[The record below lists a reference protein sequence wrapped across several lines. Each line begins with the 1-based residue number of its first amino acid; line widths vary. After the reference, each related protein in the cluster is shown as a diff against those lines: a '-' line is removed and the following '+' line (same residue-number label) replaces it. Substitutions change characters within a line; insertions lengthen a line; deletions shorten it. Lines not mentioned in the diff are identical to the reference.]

1 MYDLIIRNGTII
13 DGSGQAR
20 FVADVAVQDGKVAA
34 IGEISGEAAKEID
47 ATGKLVTPGWVDI
60 HTHYDGQ
67 ATWDPLLAPSSWHGV
82 TTVVMGNCGVG
93 FAPVKP
99 QDRDF
104 LIELMEGVEDIP
116 GAALSEGIEWQW
128 ESFPEYLDAL
138 EKFPRAIDV
147 ATQVPHGAVR
157 AYVMGD
163 RCNKDY
169 APTQEEVD
177 QMAALVREGVEAG
190 ALGFSSSKTLLH
202 KDVHG
207 EYMPGTFSG
216 NDEMLALG
224 LGMRGLNNSVFELV
238 SDHLGEDEE
247 WAWVT
252 EFQKQTGLT
261 VTLIATTAP
270 AYENGKMYNIA
281 EQARKEGREIRP
293 QAAGRPTGV
302 LHGLQSSFHAF
313 VGHPTW
319 REELAE
325 LDHETLVERLND
337 PIVKAKL
344 LSEESVI
351 KGGLMQD
358 LPKLMNRV
366 FPLGENPNYEPTVED
381 SVAGLA
387 KTKGISEMEM
397 MYDLLVANDGK
408 ELFYQPLGG
417 YQGYNLEGQKALME
431 HPNVL
436 FGLSDGGAHCGVIAD
451 AGMPT
456 FIMTHWGRDR
466 ARGDRMEL
474 EFIVRS
480 LTSSTAEAFGMY
492 DRGLLKEGMIAD
504 INIIDFDELR
514 LFRPEAIFDLPAGG
528 RRLVQKAKGY
538 NYTIKAGEVIFEEGE
553 STGALPGKLVRRS
566 DAPKPAAFDSI
577 GVAAS

>member
-1 MYDLIIRNGTII
+1 MYDSIIRNGTVI
-13 DGSGQAR
+13 DGTGNER
-20 FVADVAVQDGKVAA
+20 FVADIGIKDGKIAK
-34 IGEISGEAAKEID
+34 IGQITESATSEID
-47 ATGKLVTPGWVDI
+47 AKGKLVTPGWVDI

-99 QDRDF
+99 EDRDF

-116 GAALSEGIEWQW
+116 GAALSEGIDWQW
-128 ESFPEYLDAL
+128 ESFPEYLDTL
-138 EKFPRAIDV
+138 ESIPRAIDV
-147 ATQVPHGAVR
+147 ATQVPHGAIR
-157 AYVMGD
+157 AYVMGE
-163 RCNKDY
+163 RCNTDY
-169 APTQEEVD
+169 APTGAEVD
-177 QMAALVREGVEAG
+177 EMAALVREGVEAG

-202 KDVHG
+202 KDIHG

-216 NDEMLALG
+216 NEEMLALG
-224 LGMRGLNNSVFELV
+224 LGMKGLNNSVFELV
-238 SDHLGEDEE
+238 SDHLGDDKE

-252 EFQKQTGLT
+252 DFQKQTGLT

-270 AYENGKMYNIA
+270 AYENGKMYKIA
-281 EQARKEGREIRP
+281 EQARAEGREIRP

-319 REELAE
+319 RNELAQ
-325 LDHETLVERLND
+325 LDHEALLARLAE
-337 PIVKAKL
+337 PATKAQI
-344 LSEESVI
+344 LSEQSVI

-358 LPKLMNRV
+358 LPSLMGQV
-366 FPLGENPNYEPTVED
+366 FPLGENPNYEPLPED
-381 SVAGLA
+381 SIAGVAKARGLDV
-387 KTKGISEMEM
+387 MEV
-397 MYDLLVANDGK
+397 MYDLLVANGGK

-417 YQGYNLEGQKALME
+417 YQGFSLDYQKKLLE

-466 ARGDRMEL
+466 TRGDKMSL
-474 EFIVRS
+474 EFIVKS
-480 LTSSTAEAFGMY
+480 LTSSTAHAYGMF
-492 DRGLLKEGMIAD
+492 DRGQLTEGMIAD
-504 INIIDFDELR
+504 INIIDFEALR
-514 LFRPEAIFDLPAGG
+514 LHRPEAVFDLPAGG
-528 RRLVQKAKGY
+528 RRLVQRAEGY
-538 NYTIKAGEVIFEEGE
+538 DITIKSGEVIFNNGQH
-553 STGALPGKLVRRS
+553 SGALPGKLVRRS
-566 DAPKPAAFDSI
+566 DVQHAS
-577 GVAAS
+577 AAS

>member
-1 MYDLIIRNGTII
+1 MFDLILRGGTVI
-13 DGSGQAR
+13 DGSGGPR
-20 FVADVAVQDGKVAA
+20 YVADIGIKNGKVER
-34 IGEISGEAAKEID
+34 IGNITEAGTEEID

-67 ATWDPLLAPSSWHGV
+67 ATWDPILAPSSWHGV

-93 FAPVKP
+93 FAPVRP

-104 LIELMEGVEDIP
+104 LIQLMEGVEDIP
-116 GAALSEGIEWQW
+116 GAALAEGINWQW

-138 EKFPRAIDV
+138 AAFPRAIDV
-147 ATQVPHGAVR
+147 ATQVPHGAIR
-157 AYVMGD
+157 AYVMGE
-163 RCNKDY
+163 RCNTDY
-169 APTQEEVD
+169 APSREEVA
-177 QMAALVREGVEAG
+177 QMAELVREGVEAG

-202 KDVHG
+202 KDIKG
-207 EYMPGTFSG
+207 DFMPGTFSG

-224 LGMRGLNNSVFELV
+224 LGMKGLNNSVFELV
-238 SDHLGEDEE
+238 SDHLGEEEE

-270 AYENGKMYNIA
+270 AYENGKMYKLA
-281 EQARKEGREIRP
+281 EQARQEGREIRP

-313 VGHPTW
+313 VGHPTF
-319 REELAE
+319 REHLSHLSHAE
-325 LDHETLVERLND
+325 L
-337 PIVKAKL
+337 VKAMNEPAMKARI

-351 KGGLMQD
+351 KGGLMQN
-358 LPKLMNRV
+358 LPQLMNQV
-366 FPLGENPNYEPTVED
+366 FPLGDNPNYEPNAED
-381 SVAGLA
+381 SIAGIA
-387 KTKGISEMEM
+387 RAQGRNPMEV
-397 MYDLLVANDGK
+397 MYDLLVANEGK

-417 YQGYNLEGQKALME
+417 YQGFSLDAQKKLLE

-466 ARGDRMEL
+466 TKGDKMTL
-474 EFIVRS
+474 EFIVQA
-480 LTSSTAEAFGMY
+480 LTSKTAEAFGMF
-492 DRGLLKEGMIAD
+492 DRGRIREGWMAD
-504 INIIDFDELR
+504 INVIDFETMR
-514 LFRPEAIFDLPAGG
+514 LYRPEAIFDLPAGG
-528 RRLVQKAKGY
+528 RRLVQRAGGY
-538 NYTIKAGEVIFEEGE
+538 DVTIKAGQVIFRNGE
-553 STGALPGKLVRRS
+553 HTGALPGKLVRRS
-566 DAPKPAAFDSI
+566 NEARAAH
-577 GVAAS
+577 

>member
-1 MYDLIIRNGTII
+1 MYDVVIRKGTII
-13 DGSGQAR
+13 DGSGDAR
-20 FVADVAVQDGKVAA
+20 FIADIAVSDGKIVKV
-34 IGEISGEAAKEID
+34 GEVQESGQREID
-47 ATGKLVTPGWVDI
+47 AAGLLVTPGWVDV

-67 ATWDPLLAPSSWHGV
+67 ATWDPVLAPSSWHGV

-99 QDRDF
+99 EDRAF

-116 GAALSEGIEWQW
+116 GAALSEGIDWQW

-138 EKFPRAIDV
+138 AAFPRAIDV
-147 ATQVPHGAVR
+147 ATQVPHGAIR
-157 AYVMGD
+157 AYVMGE
-163 RCNKDY
+163 RCNTDY
-169 APTQEEVD
+169 APTADEVK
-177 QMAALVREGVEAG
+177 QMADLVREGVAAG

-216 NDEMLALG
+216 HDEMLALG
-224 LGMRGLNNSVFELV
+224 LGMKGLNNAVFELV
-238 SDHLGEDEE
+238 SDHLGDDEE
-247 WAWVT
+247 WAWVKA
-252 EFQKQTGLT
+252 FQEQTGLG

-270 AYENGKMYNIA
+270 AYENNKMYRLA
-281 EQARKEGREIRP
+281 EQAREQGFEIRP

-325 LDHETLVERLND
+325 LNHEALL
-337 PIVKAKL
+337 AKL
-344 LSEESVI
+344 QSPETRAKILSETSI
-351 KGGLMQD
+351 IQSGPMQD
-358 LPKLMNRV
+358 LEQLMRMV
-366 FPLGENPNYEPTVED
+366 FPLGEQPNYEPAYED
-381 SVAGLA
+381 SIAGMAEAQGCEPLA
-387 KTKGISEMEM
+387 L
-397 MYDLLVANDGK
+397 MYDLLVANGGR

-417 YQGYNLEGQKALME
+417 YQRYSLDAQKKLLE

-466 ARGDRMEL
+466 TRGDKLSL
-474 EFIVRS
+474 EFIVKS
-480 LTSSTAEAFGMY
+480 LSSSTAKAFGLF
-492 DRGLLKEGMIAD
+492 DRGLIDEGMIAD
-504 INIIDFDELR
+504 FNLIDFEALR
-514 LFRPEAIFDLPAGG
+514 LFRPEAVFDLPAGG
-528 RRLVQKAKGY
+528 RRLVQRAEGY
-538 NYTIKAGEVIFEEGE
+538 EMTIKAGEVIFERGE
-553 STGALPGKLVRRS
+553 HTGALPGQLVRRS
-566 DAPKPAAFDSI
+566 DQQPGTSQAQQSA
-577 GVAAS
+577 

>member
-1 MYDLIIRNGTII
+1 MYDSIVRNGTII
-13 DGSGQAR
+13 DGTGSER
-20 FVADVAVQDGKVAA
+20 YVADIAIKDGKIAK
-34 IGEISGEAAKEID
+34 IGQITESAQTEID
-47 ATGKLVTPGWVDI
+47 AQGKIVTPGWVDI

-99 QDRDF
+99 KDRDF

-116 GAALSEGIEWQW
+116 GAALSEGIDWQW
-128 ESFPEYLDAL
+128 ESFPEYLDTL
-138 EKFPRAIDV
+138 EKLPRAIDV
-147 ATQVPHGAVR
+147 AAQVPHGAVR
-157 AYVMGD
+157 AYVMGE
-163 RCNKDY
+163 RCNTDY
-169 APTQEEVD
+169 APTAEEVE
-177 QMAALVREGVEAG
+177 QMAALVREGVAAG

-216 NDEMLALG
+216 NEEMLALG
-224 LGMRGLNNSVFELV
+224 LGMKGLSNSVFELV
-238 SDHLGEDEE
+238 SDHLGEDKE

-252 EFQKQTGLT
+252 DFQKQTGLA
-261 VTLIATTAP
+261 VTLIATSAA
-270 AYENGKMYNIA
+270 AYENDKMYKLA
-281 EQARKEGREIRP
+281 EQARVEGREIRP

-319 REELAE
+319 RDELAD
-325 LDHETLVERLND
+325 LDHEALLARLKQ
-337 PIVKAKL
+337 PETKTKL
-344 LSEESVI
+344 LSETSVI

-358 LPKLMNRV
+358 LPSLMGLV
-366 FPLGENPNYEPTVED
+366 FPLGENPNYEPLPED
-381 SVAGLA
+381 SIAGIA
-387 KTKGISEMEM
+387 KARGLDELEV

-417 YQGYNLEGQKALME
+417 YQGFSLDAQKRILE

-466 ARGDRMEL
+466 TRGDKMSL
-474 EFIVRS
+474 EFIVNR
-480 LTSSTAEAFGMY
+480 LTSNTARAFGMY
-492 DRGLLKEGMIAD
+492 DRGELKEGMLAD
-504 INIIDFDELR
+504 INIIDFDALR
-514 LFRPEAIFDLPAGG
+514 LHRPEAVFDLPAGG
-528 RRLVQKAKGY
+528 RRLVQRAEGY
-538 NYTIKAGEVIFEEGE
+538 DVTIKAGEVIFKHGE
-553 STGALPGKLVRRS
+553 HTGALPGKLVRRS
-566 DAPKPAAFDSI
+566 DTDHSSAA
-577 GVAAS
+577 A

>member
-13 DGSGQAR
+13 DGTGNDR
-20 FVADVAVQDGKVAA
+20 FVADIAIKDGKIAK
-34 IGEISGEAAKEID
+34 IGQITDPATNEID
-47 ATGKLVTPGWVDI
+47 AKGKLVTPGWVDI

-99 QDRDF
+99 DDRNF

-116 GAALSEGIEWQW
+116 GAALSEGIDWQW
-128 ESFPEYLDAL
+128 ESFPEYLDTL
-138 EKFPRAIDV
+138 ESIPRAIDV
-147 ATQVPHGAVR
+147 ATQVPHGAIR
-157 AYVMGD
+157 AYVMGE
-163 RCNKDY
+163 RCNTDY
-169 APTQEEVD
+169 APTQAEVEE
-177 QMAALVREGVEAG
+177 MAALVREGVEAG

-202 KDVHG
+202 KDIHG

-224 LGMRGLNNSVFELV
+224 LGMKGLKNSVFELV
-238 SDHLGEDEE
+238 SDHLGDDKE

-252 EFQKQTGLT
+252 DFQKQTGLT

-270 AYENGKMYNIA
+270 AYENGKMYKLA
-281 EQARKEGREIRP
+281 EQARAEGREIRP

-302 LHGLQSSFHAF
+302 LHGLQSSFNAF

-319 REELAE
+319 RNELAN
-325 LDHETLVERLND
+325 LDHDTLLARLAE
-337 PIVKAKL
+337 PATKAQI
-344 LSEESVI
+344 LSEQSII

-358 LPKLMNRV
+358 LPGLMAQV
-366 FPLGENPNYEPTVED
+366 FPLGENPNYEPLPEE
-381 SVAGLA
+381 SIAGIA
-387 KTKGISEMEM
+387 KARGLDVMDV
-397 MYDLLVANDGK
+397 MYDMLVANGGK

-417 YQGYNLEGQKALME
+417 YQGFSLDYQKKLLE

-456 FIMTHWGRDR
+456 FILTHWGRDR
-466 ARGDRMEL
+466 TRGDKMSL
-474 EFIVRS
+474 EFIVKS
-480 LTSSTAEAFGMY
+480 LTSSTAHAYGMF
-492 DRGLLKEGMIAD
+492 DRGLLTEGMIAD
-504 INIIDFDELR
+504 INVIDFDRLR
-514 LFRPEAIFDLPAGG
+514 LHRPEAVFDLPAGG
-528 RRLVQKAKGY
+528 RRLVQRAEGY
-538 NYTIKAGEVIFEEGE
+538 EITIKSGEVIFNNGQH
-553 STGALPGKLVRRS
+553 SGALPGKLVRRS
-566 DAPKPAAFDSI
+566 DAQ
-577 GVAAS
+577 GVSAAS

>member
-1 MYDLIIRNGTII
+1 MYDLVIRKGTII
-13 DGSGQAR
+13 DGSGDAR
-20 FVADVAVQDGKVAA
+20 FIADIAVSDGKIVKV
-34 IGEISGEAAKEID
+34 GEVQESGQREID
-47 ATGKLVTPGWVDI
+47 AAGLLVTPGWVDV

-67 ATWDPLLAPSSWHGV
+67 ATWDPVLAPSSWHGV

-99 QDRDF
+99 EDRAF

-116 GAALSEGIEWQW
+116 GAALSEGIDWQW

-138 EKFPRAIDV
+138 AAFPRAIDV
-147 ATQVPHGAVR
+147 ATQVPHGAIR
-157 AYVMGD
+157 AYVMGE
-163 RCNKDY
+163 RCNTDY
-169 APTQEEVD
+169 APTADEVK
-177 QMAALVREGVEAG
+177 QMADLVREGVAAG

-216 NDEMLALG
+216 HDEMLALG
-224 LGMRGLNNSVFELV
+224 LGMKGLNNAVFELV
-238 SDHLGEDEE
+238 SDHLGDDEE
-247 WAWVT
+247 WAWVKA
-252 EFQKQTGLT
+252 FQEQTGLG

-270 AYENGKMYNIA
+270 AYENNKMYRLA
-281 EQARKEGREIRP
+281 EQAREQGFEIRP

-325 LDHETLVERLND
+325 LNHEALL
-337 PIVKAKL
+337 AKL
-344 LSEESVI
+344 QSPEIRAKILSERSVI
-351 KGGLMQD
+351 RSGPMQD
-358 LPKLMNRV
+358 LEQLMRMV
-366 FPLGENPNYEPTVED
+366 FPLGEQPNYEPAYED
-381 SVAGLA
+381 SIAGMAEAQGCEPLA
-387 KTKGISEMEM
+387 L
-397 MYDLLVANDGK
+397 MYDLLVANGGR

-417 YQGYNLEGQKALME
+417 YQRYSLDAQKKLLE

-466 ARGDRMEL
+466 TRGDKLSL
-474 EFIVRS
+474 EFIVKS
-480 LTSSTAEAFGMY
+480 LSSSTAKAFGLF
-492 DRGLLKEGMIAD
+492 DRGLIDEGMIAD
-504 INIIDFDELR
+504 FNLIDFEALR
-514 LFRPEAIFDLPAGG
+514 LFRPEAVFDLPAGG
-528 RRLVQKAKGY
+528 RRLVQRAEGY
-538 NYTIKAGEVIFEEGE
+538 EMTIKAGEVIFERGE
-553 STGALPGKLVRRS
+553 HTGALPGQLVRRS
-566 DAPKPAAFDSI
+566 DQQPGTSQAQQSA
-577 GVAAS
+577 

>member
-1 MYDLIIRNGTII
+1 MFDLIIRNGTVI
-13 DGSGQAR
+13 DGTGRER
-20 FVADVAVQDGKVAA
+20 FVADVAVKDGRIVE
-34 IGEISGEAAKEID
+34 IGSVSGPAEKEID
-47 ATGKLVTPGWVDI
+47 AGGKLVTPGWVDI

-67 ATWDPLLAPSSWHGV
+67 ATWDPILAPSSWHGV

-99 QDRDF
+99 QDHDF

-116 GAALSEGIEWQW
+116 GAALSEGINWQW

-138 EKFPRAIDV
+138 EAFPRAIDV

-157 AYVMGD
+157 AFVMGE
-163 RCNKDY
+163 RCNTDY
-169 APTQEEVD
+169 APTKEEVD
-177 QMAALVREGVEAG
+177 AMAALVREGVEAG

-202 KDVHG
+202 KDIHG

-216 NDEMLALG
+216 YDEMLALG
-224 LGMRGLNNSVFELV
+224 LGMKGCSNAVFELV
-238 SDHLGEDEE
+238 SDHLGEEEE

-270 AYENGKMYNIA
+270 AYENNKMYNLA

-319 REELAE
+319 KSELAE
-325 LDHETLVERLND
+325 LDHDTLVERLRD
-337 PIVKAKL
+337 PAVKTQL
-344 LSEESVI
+344 LSEESTI
-351 KGGLMQD
+351 QGGLMQHLD
-358 LPKLMNRV
+358 KLMWQV
-366 FPLGENPNYEPTVED
+366 FPLGDKPNYEPTSED
-381 SVAGLA
+381 SVAGIA
-387 KTKGISEMEM
+387 KAREQDVMEV
-397 MYDLLVANDGK
+397 MYDLLVDNDGK

-417 YQGYNLEGQKALME
+417 YQGYTLDWQKQLLE

-466 ARGDRMEL
+466 TRGEKMSL
-474 EFIVRS
+474 EFIVES
-480 LTSSTAEAFGMY
+480 LTSKTARAFGMF
-492 DRGLLKEGMIAD
+492 DRGEIGKGMIAD
-504 INIIDFDELR
+504 INIIDFEALQ
-514 LFRPEAIFDLPAGG
+514 LHRPEAVFDLPAGG
-528 RRLVQKAKGY
+528 RRLVQKADGY
-538 NYTIKAGEVIFEEGE
+538 DYTIKSGEVIFDQGE
-553 STGALPGKLVRRS
+553 HTGALPGKLVRRR
-566 DAPKPAAFDSI
+566 DDDPVA
-577 GVAAS
+577 VAAG

>member
-1 MYDLIIRNGTII
+1 MFDLIIRNGTVI
-13 DGSGQAR
+13 DGTGRER
-20 FVADVAVQDGKVAA
+20 FVADVAVKDGRIVE
-34 IGEISGEAAKEID
+34 IGSVSGPAEKEID
-47 ATGKLVTPGWVDI
+47 AGGKLVTPGWVDI

-67 ATWDPLLAPSSWHGV
+67 ATWDPILAPSSWHGV

-99 QDRDF
+99 QDHDF

-116 GAALSEGIEWQW
+116 GAALSEGINWQR

-138 EKFPRAIDV
+138 EAFPRAIDV

-157 AYVMGD
+157 AFVMGE
-163 RCNKDY
+163 RCNTDY
-169 APTQEEVD
+169 APTKEEVD
-177 QMAALVREGVEAG
+177 AMAALVREGVEAG

-202 KDVHG
+202 KDIHG

-216 NDEMLALG
+216 YDEMLALG
-224 LGMRGLNNSVFELV
+224 LGMKGCSNAVFELV
-238 SDHLGEDEE
+238 SDHLGEEEE

-270 AYENGKMYNIA
+270 AYENNKMYNLA

-319 REELAE
+319 KSELAE
-325 LDHETLVERLND
+325 LDHDTLVERLRD
-337 PIVKAKL
+337 PAVKTQL
-344 LSEESVI
+344 LSEESTI
-351 KGGLMQD
+351 QGGLMQHLD
-358 LPKLMNRV
+358 KLMWQV
-366 FPLGENPNYEPTVED
+366 FPLGDKPNYEPTSED
-381 SVAGLA
+381 SVAGIA
-387 KTKGISEMEM
+387 KAREQDVMEV
-397 MYDLLVANDGK
+397 MYDLLVDNDGK

-417 YQGYNLEGQKALME
+417 YQGYTLDWQKQLLE

-466 ARGDRMEL
+466 TRGEKMSL
-474 EFIVRS
+474 EFIVES
-480 LTSSTAEAFGMY
+480 LTSKTARAFGMF
-492 DRGLLKEGMIAD
+492 DRGEIGKGMIAD
-504 INIIDFDELR
+504 INIIDFEALQ
-514 LFRPEAIFDLPAGG
+514 LHRPEAVFDLPAGG
-528 RRLVQKAKGY
+528 RRLVQKADGY
-538 NYTIKAGEVIFEEGE
+538 DYTIKSGEVIFDQGE
-553 STGALPGKLVRRS
+553 HTGALPGKLVRRR
-566 DAPKPAAFDSI
+566 DDDPVA
-577 GVAAS
+577 VAAG

>member
-1 MYDLIIRNGTII
+1 MFDLIIRGGTII
-13 DGSGQAR
+13 DGSGDAR
-20 FVADVAVQDGKVAA
+20 YVADIAIENGKIAK
-34 IGEISGEAAKEID
+34 IGDIKGSAKEEIN
-47 ATGKLVTPGWVDI
+47 AHGKLITPGWVDI

-67 ATWDPLLAPSSWHGV
+67 ATWDPILAPSSWHGV

-99 QDRDF
+99 KDRDF
-104 LIELMEGVEDIP
+104 LIQLMEGVEDIP
-116 GAALSEGIEWQW
+116 GAALAEGINWQW

-138 EKFPRAIDV
+138 AAFPRAIDV
-147 ATQVPHGAVR
+147 AAQVPHGAVR
-157 AYVMGD
+157 AYVMGE
-163 RCNKDY
+163 RCNTDY
-169 APTQEEVD
+169 APNEDEVA

-202 KDVHG
+202 KDVKG
-207 EYMPGTFSG
+207 AYMPGTFSG
-216 NDEMLALG
+216 NEEMLALG
-224 LGMRGLNNSVFELV
+224 LGMKGLNNSVFELV

-270 AYENGKMYNIA
+270 AYENGKMYKLA
-281 EQARKEGREIRP
+281 EQARLEGREIRP

-313 VGHPTW
+313 VGHPSYQA
-319 REELAE
+319 ELAG
-325 LDHETLVERLND
+325 LDHDDLVSKMLD
-337 PIVKAKL
+337 PIIKAKI
-344 LSEESVI
+344 LSEQSLI
-351 KGGLMQD
+351 NSGPMQN
-358 LPKLMNRV
+358 LGQLMNQV
-366 FPLGENPNYEPTVED
+366 FPLGDNPNYEPDAED
-381 SVAGLA
+381 SIAGIA
-387 KTKGISEMEM
+387 RARGMEPM
-397 MYDLLVANDGK
+397 EVMYDLLAANDGK

-417 YQGYNLEGQKALME
+417 YQAFSLDWQKQLLE

-466 ARGDRMEL
+466 TKGDKMTL
-474 EFIVRS
+474 EFIVRA
-480 LTSSTAEAFGMY
+480 LTSNTAEAFGMF
-492 DRGLLKEGMIAD
+492 DRGRLQEGWMAD
-504 INIIDFDELR
+504 LNIIDFEAMR

-528 RRLVQKAKGY
+528 RRLVQRAAGY
-538 NYTIKAGEVIFEEGE
+538 DATIKAGEVIFRQGE
-553 STGALPGKLVRRS
+553 HTGALPGKLVRRS
-566 DAPKPAAFDSI
+566 DIARATS
-577 GVAAS
+577 

>member
-1 MYDLIIRNGTII
+1 MKAMYDSIIRNGTII
-13 DGSGQAR
+13 DGTGNDR
-20 FVADVAVQDGKVAA
+20 FVADIAIKDGKIAK
-34 IGEISGEAAKEID
+34 IGQITDSATLEID
-47 ATGKLVTPGWVDI
+47 AKGKLVTPGWVDI

-99 QDRDF
+99 EDRNF

-116 GAALSEGIEWQW
+116 GAALSEGIDWQW
-128 ESFPEYLDAL
+128 ESFPEYLDTL
-138 EKFPRAIDV
+138 EAIPRAIDV
-147 ATQVPHGAVR
+147 ATQVPHGAIR
-157 AYVMGD
+157 AYVMGE
-163 RCNKDY
+163 RCNTDY
-169 APTQEEVD
+169 APTEVEVNE
-177 QMAALVREGVEAG
+177 MAALVREGVEAG

-202 KDVHG
+202 KDIHG

-224 LGMRGLNNSVFELV
+224 LGMKGLKNSVFELV
-238 SDHLGEDEE
+238 SDHLGDDKE

-252 EFQKQTGLT
+252 DFQKQTGLT

-270 AYENGKMYNIA
+270 AYENGKMYKLA
-281 EQARKEGREIRP
+281 EQARAEGREIRP

-302 LHGLQSSFHAF
+302 LHGLQSSFNAF

-319 REELAE
+319 RNKLANLDHDTLLARLAE
-325 LDHETLVERLND
+325 PAT
-337 PIVKAKL
+337 KAQL
-344 LSEESVI
+344 LSEQSVI

-358 LPKLMNRV
+358 LPSLMGQV
-366 FPLGENPNYEPTVED
+366 FPLGENPNYEPLPEE
-381 SVAGLA
+381 SIAGIA
-387 KTKGISEMEM
+387 KANGRDVMDV
-397 MYDLLVANDGK
+397 MYDMLVANGGK

-417 YQGYNLEGQKALME
+417 YQGFSLDYQKKLLE

-466 ARGDRMEL
+466 TRGDKMSL
-474 EFIVRS
+474 EFIVKS
-480 LTSSTAEAFGMY
+480 LTSSTAHAFGMF
-492 DRGLLKEGMIAD
+492 DRGQLTEGMIAD
-504 INIIDFDELR
+504 VNIIDFDRLR
-514 LFRPEAIFDLPAGG
+514 LHRPEAVFDLPAGG
-528 RRLVQKAKGY
+528 RRLVQRAEGY
-538 NYTIKAGEVIFEEGE
+538 EITIKSGEVIFNNGQH
-553 STGALPGKLVRRS
+553 SGALPGKLVRRS
-566 DAPKPAAFDSI
+566 DAEGVSTAA
-577 GVAAS
+577 

>member
-13 DGSGQAR
+13 DGTGNDRYVSDIAIKG
-20 FVADVAVQDGKVAA
+20 GKISK
-34 IGEISGEAAKEID
+34 IGEITEHADKEID
-47 ATGKLVTPGWVDI
+47 AKGKLVTPGWVDV

-67 ATWDPLLAPSSWHGV
+67 ATWDPVLAPSSWHGV

-99 QDRDF
+99 KDRDF

-116 GAALSEGIEWQW
+116 GAALSEGIDWQW

-138 EKFPRAIDV
+138 DAFPRAIDV

-157 AYVMGD
+157 AYVMGE
-163 RCNKDY
+163 RCNSDY
-169 APTQEEVD
+169 APTEEEVND
-177 QMAALVREGVEAG
+177 MAELVREGVEAG

-216 NDEMLALG
+216 NEEMLALG
-224 LGMRGLNNSVFELV
+224 LGMKGLNNSVFELV

-247 WAWVT
+247 WAWVND
-252 EFQKQTGLT
+252 FQKQTGLT

-270 AYENGKMYNIA
+270 AYENNKMYNLA
-281 EQARKEGREIRP
+281 EQARIEGREIRP

-319 REELAE
+319 HKELAS
-325 LDHETLVERLND
+325 LNHNDLLEKMHD
-337 PIVKAKL
+337 PAIKAKI
-344 LSEESVI
+344 LSEKSLI
-351 KGGLMQD
+351 KSELIQD
-358 LPKLMNRV
+358 LPKLMGQV
-366 FPLGENPNYEPTVED
+366 FPLGDNPNYEPEFKD
-381 SVAGLA
+381 SIAGIAEAQGLDV
-387 KTKGISEMEM
+387 MEV
-397 MYDLLVANDGK
+397 MYDMLIQGDGT

-417 YQGYNLEGQKALME
+417 YQSYSLDAQKKLLE

-466 ARGDRMEL
+466 TRGDKLSL
-474 EFIVRS
+474 EFIVKS

-492 DRGLLKEGMIAD
+492 DRGYLKEGKIAD
-504 INIIDFDELR
+504 INIIDFDAMR
-514 LFRPEAIFDLPAGG
+514 LHRPEAVFDLPAGG
-528 RRLVQKAKGY
+528 RRLVQKPEGY
-538 NYTIKAGEVIFEEGE
+538 ELTIKAGEIIFDNGVH
-553 STGALPGKLVRRS
+553 TGALPGKLVRRS
-566 DAPKPAAFDSI
+566 NEKRE
-577 GVAAS
+577 VALNS

>member
-1 MYDLIIRNGTII
+1 MSTVMYDLIIRGGTVI
-13 DGSGQAR
+13 DGTGKDR
-20 FVADVAVQDGKVAA
+20 YVADVAIKDGKIAA
-34 IGEISGEAAKEID
+34 IGDIAETAGKEID
-47 ATGKLVTPGWVDI
+47 ASGKLVTPGWVDI

-67 ATWDPLLAPSSWHGV
+67 ATWDPVLAPSSWHGV

-93 FAPVKP
+93 FAPVRP
-99 QDRDF
+99 DGHEF
-104 LIELMEGVEDIP
+104 LIQLMEGVEDIP
-116 GAALSEGIEWQW
+116 GAALAEGINWQW
-128 ESFPEYLDAL
+128 ETFPEYLDAL

-157 AYVMGD
+157 AYVMGE
-163 RCNKDY
+163 RCNTDY
-169 APTQEEVD
+169 APTQEEVE
-177 QMAALVREGVEAG
+177 QMAALIREGVEAG

-224 LGMRGLNNSVFELV
+224 LAMKGLPNSVFELV

-270 AYENGKMYNIA
+270 AYENGKMYKLA
-281 EQARKEGREIRP
+281 EQARAEGREIRP

-313 VGHPTW
+313 VGHPTF
-319 REELAE
+319 RTELAHLPHDE
-325 LDHETLVERLND
+325 LVGKMLD
-337 PIVKAKL
+337 PAIKARIL
-344 LSEESVI
+344 AEESQI
-351 KGGLMQD
+351 KSGPMQN
-358 LPKLMNRV
+358 LAQLMNLV
-366 FPLGENPNYEPTVED
+366 FPLGENPNYEPGIED
-381 SVAGLA
+381 SIAGIA
-387 KTKGISEMEM
+387 RARGMDPMEV
-397 MYDLLVANDGK
+397 MYDMLAANDGK

-417 YQGYNLEGQKALME
+417 YQQYSLEGQKQLLE

-466 ARGDRMEL
+466 KRGDKMSL
-474 EFIVRS
+474 EFIVNS
-480 LTSSTAEAFGMY
+480 LTAKTAEAFGLY
-492 DRGLLKEGMIAD
+492 DRGAIAEGFIAD
-504 INIIDFDELR
+504 VNIIDFDALR
-514 LFRPEAIFDLPAGG
+514 LFRPEAVFDLPAGG
-528 RRLVQKAKGY
+528 RRLVQRADGY
-538 NYTIKAGEVIFEEGE
+538 DFTIKAGEVIFERGE
-553 STGALPGKLVRRS
+553 HTGALPGKLVRRS
-566 DAPKPAAFDSI
+566 DRPQVQ
-577 GVAAS
+577 VA

>member
-13 DGSGQAR
+13 DGSGDAR
-20 FVADVAVQDGKVAA
+20 FQADIAVLDGKIAK
-34 IGEISGEAAKEID
+34 IGKIDGAAKQELD
-47 ATGKLVTPGWVDI
+47 ATGKLVAPGWVDV

-93 FAPVKP
+93 FAPARP
-99 QDRDF
+99 DDREF
-104 LIELMEGVEDIP
+104 LIQLMEGVEDIP
-116 GAALSEGIEWQW
+116 GAALSEGINWQW

-138 EKFPRAIDV
+138 EAFPRAIDV
-147 ATQVPHGAVR
+147 ATQVPHGAIR
-157 AYVMGD
+157 AYVMGE
-163 RCNKDY
+163 RCNTDY
-169 APTQEEVD
+169 APTTAEVD
-177 QMAALVREGVEAG
+177 AMAALVREGVEAG

-202 KDVHG
+202 KDVKG

-216 NDEMLALG
+216 NEEMLALG
-224 LGMRGLNNSVFELV
+224 LGMKGLPNSVFELV

-261 VTLIATTAP
+261 VTLIATSAA
-270 AYENGKMYNIA
+270 AYENDKMYKLA
-281 EQARKEGREIRP
+281 EQAREAGLEIRP

-319 REELAE
+319 REKLAN
-325 LDHETLVERLND
+325 LDHDALLAKLRD
-337 PIVKAKL
+337 PEVKAQL
-344 LSEESVI
+344 LSEESTI
-351 KGGLMQD
+351 KGGLMQN
-358 LPKLMNRV
+358 LPQLMSMV
-366 FPLGENPNYEPTVED
+366 FPLGDRPNYEPDAED
-381 SVAGLA
+381 SVAGIA
-387 KTKGISEMEM
+387 TAQGRDPMEV
-397 MYDLLVANDGK
+397 MYDLLVAGEGK

-417 YQGYNLEGQKALME
+417 YQNYSLDWQKKMLE

-456 FIMTHWGRDR
+456 FILSHWGRDR
-466 ARGDRMEL
+466 TKGDRLEL
-474 EFIVRS
+474 EFIVKS
-480 LTSSTAEAFGMY
+480 LTSSTAEAFGMF
-492 DRGLLKEGMIAD
+492 DRGLLREGYIAD
-504 INIIDFDELR
+504 INIIDFDSLR

-528 RRLVQKAKGY
+528 RRLVQRAEGY
-538 NYTIKAGEVIFEEGE
+538 NVTVKSGEVIFDRGE
-553 STGALPGKLVRRS
+553 HTGALPGKLVRRS
-566 DAPKPAAFDSI
+566 DAQRA
-577 GVAAS
+577 VAKN

>member
-1 MYDLIIRNGTII
+1 MYDLIIRGGTVI
-13 DGSGQAR
+13 DGTGGKR
-20 FVADVAVQDGKVAA
+20 FVADVAVKGGRIAKV
-34 IGEISGEAAKEID
+34 GQISEQATKEID

-99 QDRDF
+99 ADRAF

-116 GAALSEGIEWQW
+116 GAALSEGINWQW

-138 EKFPRAIDV
+138 ETFPRAIDV
-147 ATQVPHGAVR
+147 AAQVPHGAVR
-157 AYVMGD
+157 AYVMGE
-163 RCNKDY
+163 RCNTDY
-169 APTQEEVD
+169 APTREEVD
-177 QMAALVREGVEAG
+177 AMAALVREGVAAG

-202 KDVHG
+202 KDIKG

-216 NDEMLALG
+216 NEEMLALG
-224 LGMRGLNNSVFELV
+224 LGMKGLNNSVFELV

-270 AYENGKMYNIA
+270 AYENGKMYKLA

-319 REELAE
+319 REELAD
-325 LDHETLVERLND
+325 LDHESLLARLKD
-337 PIVKAKL
+337 PIVKAKI
-344 LSEESVI
+344 LSEESMI
-351 KGGLMQD
+351 KSGLMQD
-358 LPKLMNRV
+358 LPGLMSKV
-366 FPLGENPNYEPTVED
+366 FPLGENPNYEPGPED
-381 SVAGLA
+381 SIAGIA
-387 KTKGISEMEM
+387 QARGMDPMEV
-397 MYDLLVANDGK
+397 MYDLLIANDGK

-417 YQGYNLEGQKALME
+417 YQGYTLDWQKMLLE

-466 ARGDRMEL
+466 TRGEKLEL
-474 EFIVRS
+474 EFIVKS
-480 LTSSTAEAFGMY
+480 LTSETAKAFGMH
-492 DRGLLKEGMIAD
+492 DRGQLTDGMIAD
-504 INIIDFDELR
+504 INIIDFDAMR
-514 LFRPEAIFDLPAGG
+514 LHRPEAIFDLPTGG
-528 RRLVQKAKGY
+528 RRLVQRAEGY
-538 NYTIKAGEVIFEEGE
+538 EATIKTGEVIFNNGVH
-553 STGALPGKLVRRS
+553 TGALPGKLVRRS
-566 DAPKPAAFDSI
+566 DQRPE
-577 GVAAS
+577 GLRASS

>member
-1 MYDLIIRNGTII
+1 MFDLIIRGGTII
-13 DGSGQAR
+13 DGSGDAR
-20 FVADVAVQDGKVAA
+20 YVADIAIENGKIAK
-34 IGEISGEAAKEID
+34 IGDIKGSAKEEIN
-47 ATGKLVTPGWVDI
+47 AHGKLITPGWVDI

-67 ATWDPLLAPSSWHGV
+67 ATWDPILAPSSWHGV

-99 QDRDF
+99 KDRDF
-104 LIELMEGVEDIP
+104 LIQLMEGVEDIP
-116 GAALSEGIEWQW
+116 GAALAEGINWQW

-138 EKFPRAIDV
+138 AAFPRAIDV
-147 ATQVPHGAVR
+147 AAQVPHGAVR
-157 AYVMGD
+157 AYVMGE
-163 RCNKDY
+163 RCNTDY
-169 APTQEEVD
+169 APNEDEVA

-202 KDVHG
+202 KDVKG
-207 EYMPGTFSG
+207 AYMPGTFSG
-216 NDEMLALG
+216 NEEMLALG
-224 LGMRGLNNSVFELV
+224 LGMKGLNNAVFELV

-270 AYENGKMYNIA
+270 AYENGKMYKLA
-281 EQARKEGREIRP
+281 EQARLEGREIRP

-313 VGHPTW
+313 VGHPSYQA
-319 REELAE
+319 ELAG
-325 LDHETLVERLND
+325 LDHDDLVSKMLD
-337 PIVKAKL
+337 PIIKAKI
-344 LSEESVI
+344 LSEQSLI
-351 KGGLMQD
+351 NSGPMQN
-358 LPKLMNRV
+358 LEQLMNQV
-366 FPLGENPNYEPTVED
+366 FPLGDNPNYEPDAED
-381 SVAGLA
+381 SIAGIA
-387 KTKGISEMEM
+387 RAREMEPM
-397 MYDLLVANDGK
+397 EVMYDLLAANDGK

-417 YQGYNLEGQKALME
+417 YQAFSLDWQKQLLE

-466 ARGDRMEL
+466 TKGDKMTL
-474 EFIVRS
+474 EFIVRA
-480 LTSSTAEAFGMY
+480 LTSNTAEAFGMF
-492 DRGLLKEGMIAD
+492 DRGRLQEGWMAD
-504 INIIDFDELR
+504 LNIIDFEAMR

-528 RRLVQKAKGY
+528 RRLVQRAAGY
-538 NYTIKAGEVIFEEGE
+538 EATIKAGEVIFRQGE
-553 STGALPGKLVRRS
+553 HTGALPGKLVRRS
-566 DAPKPAAFDSI
+566 DIARATS
-577 GVAAS
+577 

>member
-1 MYDLIIRNGTII
+1 MYDLVIRKGTII
-13 DGSGQAR
+13 DGSGDAR
-20 FVADVAVQDGKVAA
+20 FIADIAVSDGKIVKV
-34 IGEISGEAAKEID
+34 GEVQESGQREID
-47 ATGKLVTPGWVDI
+47 AAGLLVTPGWVDV

-67 ATWDPLLAPSSWHGV
+67 ATWDPVLAPSSWHGV

-99 QDRDF
+99 EDRAF

-116 GAALSEGIEWQW
+116 GAALSEGIDWQW

-138 EKFPRAIDV
+138 AAFPRAIDV
-147 ATQVPHGAVR
+147 ATQVPHGAIR
-157 AYVMGD
+157 AYVMGE
-163 RCNKDY
+163 RCNTDY
-169 APTQEEVD
+169 APTADEVK
-177 QMAALVREGVEAG
+177 QMADLVREGVAAG

-216 NDEMLALG
+216 HDEMLALG
-224 LGMRGLNNSVFELV
+224 LGMKGLNNAVFELV
-238 SDHLGEDEE
+238 SDHLGDDEE
-247 WAWVT
+247 WAWVKA
-252 EFQKQTGLT
+252 FQEQTGLG

-270 AYENGKMYNIA
+270 AYENNKMYRLA
-281 EQARKEGREIRP
+281 EQAREQGFEIRP

-325 LDHETLVERLND
+325 LNHEALL
-337 PIVKAKL
+337 AKL
-344 LSEESVI
+344 QSPEIRAKILSERSVI
-351 KGGLMQD
+351 RSGPMQD
-358 LPKLMNRV
+358 LEQLMRMV
-366 FPLGENPNYEPTVED
+366 FPLGEQPNYEPAYED
-381 SVAGLA
+381 SIAGMAEAQGCEPLA
-387 KTKGISEMEM
+387 L
-397 MYDLLVANDGK
+397 MYDLLVANGGR

-417 YQGYNLEGQKALME
+417 YQRYSLDAQKKLLE

-466 ARGDRMEL
+466 TRGDKLSL
-474 EFIVRS
+474 EFIVKS
-480 LTSSTAEAFGMY
+480 LSSSTAKAFGLF
-492 DRGLLKEGMIAD
+492 DRGLIDEGMIAD
-504 INIIDFDELR
+504 FNLIDFEALR
-514 LFRPEAIFDLPAGG
+514 LFRPEAVFDLPAGG
-528 RRLVQKAKGY
+528 RRLVQRAEGY
-538 NYTIKAGEVIFEEGE
+538 EMTIKAGEVLCERREH
-553 STGALPGKLVRRS
+553 TGALPGQLVRRS
-566 DAPKPAAFDSI
+566 DQQPGTSQAQQSA
-577 GVAAS
+577 

>member
-1 MYDLIIRNGTII
+1 MYDLVVRNGTVI
-13 DGSGQAR
+13 DGTGKER
-20 FVADVAVQDGKVAA
+20 FTADIAISDGRIAKIGA
-34 IGEISGEAAKEID
+34 ITESAEREID
-47 ATGKLVTPGWVDI
+47 AGGRLITPGWVDI

-67 ATWDPLLAPSSWHGV
+67 ATWDPILAPSSWHGV

-99 QDRDF
+99 GDQDF

-116 GAALSEGIEWQW
+116 GAALSEGIDWQW

-138 EKFPRAIDV
+138 EAMPRAIDV
-147 ATQVPHGAVR
+147 ATQVPHGAIR

-163 RCNKDY
+163 RCNSDY
-169 APTQEEVD
+169 APTREEVD
-177 QMAALVREGVEAG
+177 AMAALVREGVEAG

-202 KDVHG
+202 KDIHG

-216 NDEMLALG
+216 YDEMLALG
-224 LGMRGLNNSVFELV
+224 LGMKGCSNAVFELV

-270 AYENGKMYNIA
+270 AYENNKMYNLA
-281 EQARKEGREIRP
+281 EQARREGREIRP

-319 REELAE
+319 KAELAD
-325 LDHETLVERLND
+325 LDHAALLARLRD
-337 PIVKAKL
+337 PAVKAQL
-344 LSEESVI
+344 LAEKSLI

-358 LPKLMNRV
+358 LPTLMGQV
-366 FPLGENPNYEPTVED
+366 FPLGDLPNYEPLPED
-381 SVAGLA
+381 SVAGIA
-387 KTKGISEMEM
+387 RARGQDVMEV
-397 MYDLLVANDGK
+397 MYDLLVDNDGK

-417 YQGYNLEGQKALME
+417 YQSYSLDWQKQLLE

-466 ARGDRMEL
+466 TRGEKMSL
-474 EFIVRS
+474 EFIVES
-480 LTSSTAEAFGMY
+480 LTSKTARAFGMF
-492 DRGLLKEGMIAD
+492 DRGEIREGMIAD
-504 INIIDFDELR
+504 LNVIDFDALQ
-514 LFRPEAIFDLPAGG
+514 LHRPEALFDLPAGG
-528 RRLVQKAKGY
+528 RRLVQRADGY
-538 NYTIKAGEVIFEEGE
+538 DYTIKAGEVIFEGGE
-553 STGALPGKLVRRS
+553 HTGALPGKLVRRK
-566 DAPKPAAFDSI
+566 DEAPLAA
-577 GVAAS
+577 AAS

>member
-1 MYDLIIRNGTII
+1 MFDLILRGGTII
-13 DGSGQAR
+13 DGSGGPR
-20 FVADVAVQDGKVAA
+20 YVADIGIKNGKVEK
-34 IGEISGEAAKEID
+34 IGNITEAGTEEID

-67 ATWDPLLAPSSWHGV
+67 ATWDPILAPSSWHGV

-93 FAPVKP
+93 FAPVRP

-104 LIELMEGVEDIP
+104 LIQLMEGVEDIP
-116 GAALSEGIEWQW
+116 GAALAEGINWQW

-138 EKFPRAIDV
+138 AAFPRAIDV
-147 ATQVPHGAVR
+147 ATQVPHGAIR
-157 AYVMGD
+157 AYVMGE
-163 RCNKDY
+163 RCNTDY
-169 APTQEEVD
+169 APSSEEVA
-177 QMAALVREGVEAG
+177 QMAELVREGVEAG

-202 KDVHG
+202 KDVKG
-207 EYMPGTFSG
+207 DFMPGTFSG

-224 LGMRGLNNSVFELV
+224 LGMKGLNNSVFELV
-238 SDHLGEDEE
+238 SDHLGEEEE

-270 AYENGKMYNIA
+270 AYENGKMYKLA
-281 EQARKEGREIRP
+281 EQARQEGREIRP

-313 VGHPTW
+313 VGHPTF
-319 REELAE
+319 REHLSHLSHAE
-325 LDHETLVERLND
+325 L
-337 PIVKAKL
+337 VKAMNEPAMKARI

-351 KGGLMQD
+351 KGGLMQN
-358 LPKLMNRV
+358 LPQLMNQV
-366 FPLGENPNYEPTVED
+366 FPLGDTPNYEPNAED
-381 SVAGLA
+381 SIAGIA
-387 KTKGISEMEM
+387 RAQGRNPMEV
-397 MYDLLVANDGK
+397 MYDLLVANEGK

-417 YQGYNLEGQKALME
+417 YQGFSLDAQKKLLE

-466 ARGDRMEL
+466 TKGDKMTL
-474 EFIVRS
+474 EFIVQA
-480 LTSSTAEAFGMY
+480 LTSKTAEAFGMF
-492 DRGLLKEGMIAD
+492 DRGRIREGWMAD
-504 INIIDFDELR
+504 LNVIDFETMR
-514 LFRPEAIFDLPAGG
+514 LYRPEAIFDLPAGG
-528 RRLVQKAKGY
+528 RRLVQRAGGY
-538 NYTIKAGEVIFEEGE
+538 DVTIKAGQVIFRNGE
-553 STGALPGKLVRRS
+553 HTGALPGKLVRRS
-566 DAPKPAAFDSI
+566 NEARAAH
-577 GVAAS
+577 